1 MKKFVNTSHPNLSRC
16 SPAYSSPLSNPVNI
30 ENHLEEITNMT
41 RKVSIILGAVVL
53 TVLFSFPA
61 LAQEKDQEATG
72 KVSEKVLT
80 YNDLQEQKNAIVELK
95 TNYSKMSADY
105 NAECKEKVYKTIN
118 DYPKE
123 ECDKKFAQVAKTYN
137 ELKKE
142 VESFNKNVEKF
153 QAATG
158 SKSK

>member
-1 MKKFVNTSHPNLSRC
+1 MKKIINTSLANLSRS

-30 ENHLEEITNMT
+30 ENHLEEITNMI
-41 RKVSIILGAVVL
+41 KKALFIFGAVAL
-53 TVLFSFPA
+53 SILFSFPI
-61 LAQEKDQEATG
+61 LAQENDQEATG

-80 YNDLQEQKNAIVELK
+80 YNDLQEQKKAINELK
-95 TNYSKMSADY
+95 TNYSKISADY
-105 NAECKEKVYKTIN
+105 NAVCKEKVYNTIN